1 MSSRSFMIPE
11 EVYEYIARVTV
22 RDDSVQQQLTEQTQ
36 ELPDARMQTGR
47 DQLQLLQLLVRTIG
61 ARHCIEVG
69 VFTGASALA
78 VALALPQDGRI
89 IACDVSEEY
98 TAIARRYWA
107 QANVAQKIDLRLAP
121 ATQTLD
127 ALIAQNGAGR
137 YDFAYV
143 DADKSNYDAYYERL
157 LQLLRAGGLMALD
170 NMLWHGAVADPTQ
183 RDEETVALRNLNEKI
198 GKDERVDCSL
208 ISIGDGLMLVRKR

>member
-22 RDDSVQQQLTEQTQ
+22 RDAPVQQRLTEQTQ

-47 DQLQLLQLLVRTIG
+47 DQLQLLQLLVRAIG

-78 VALALPQDGRI
+78 VALALPQDGRV

>member
-22 RDDSVQQQLTEQTQ
+22 RDDPVQQQLTEQTQ

-121 ATQTLD
+121 ATETLD